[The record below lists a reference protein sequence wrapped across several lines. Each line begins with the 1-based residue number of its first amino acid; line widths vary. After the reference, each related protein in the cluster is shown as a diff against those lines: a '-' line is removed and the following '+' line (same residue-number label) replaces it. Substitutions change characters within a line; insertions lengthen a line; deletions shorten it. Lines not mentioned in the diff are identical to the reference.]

1 MSDSKVVILDYGSG
15 NLESIQQA
23 LREIEEE
30 SEVTNDRLKIRKA
43 SKLILPGVGAFP
55 SAMKKLIDRGL
66 VETIQEF
73 AQTGKPLLGICLGM
87 QLLMDSSKEFT
98 LTKGLG
104 LVQGDVT
111 QLSDKQIVRENRRI
125 PNVGWYEVKNT
136 KENLK
141 GSVLEGLQEKDS
153 FYFVHSFVC
162 NPSIESDVFGKTSF
176 GVSPFCSVVV
186 KENITGVQFHPEK
199 SGKSGLRILE
209 NFANL

>member
-1 MSDSKVVILDYGSG
+1 MRNSSVVIVDYGSG

-23 LREIEEE
+23 LREIKVE
-30 SEVTNDRLKIRKA
+30 SEVTKDKSKIRKA

-55 SAMKKLIDRGL
+55 SAMKKLMDQEL
-66 VETIQEF
+66 VESIQEF
-73 AQTGKPLLGICLGM
+73 AQSGKPLLGICLGM
-87 QLLMDSSKEFT
+87 QLLMDSSQEFT

-104 LVQGDVT
+104 FIQGDVT
-111 QLSDKQIVRENRRI
+111 QLSDKPIGHKNRRI

-141 GSVLEGLQEKDS
+141 GSILEGLRAKDS

-162 NPSIESDVFGKTSF
+162 NTSNESDVFGKTSF
-176 GVSPFCSVVV
+176 GSSFFCSVVV
-186 KENITGVQFHPEK
+186 KENLSGVQFHPEK